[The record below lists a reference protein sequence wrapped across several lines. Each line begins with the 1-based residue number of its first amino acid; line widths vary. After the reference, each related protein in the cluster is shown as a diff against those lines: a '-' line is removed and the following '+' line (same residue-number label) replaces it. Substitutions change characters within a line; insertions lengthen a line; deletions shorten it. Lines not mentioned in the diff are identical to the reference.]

1 MANVPNEHSLS
12 TLLDG
17 LKDVDVEET
26 QEWTESL
33 EDLIKTHGTE
43 RAEYILRS
51 LIQEAGKKGVEVPVL
66 TKTDYINTI
75 AVDQQP
81 EYPGDADLEEQ
92 YRNWIRWNAAIMVQ
106 RAQKQGI
113 GVGGHISTY
122 AGIADLMKLG
132 STTSSADAITPA
144 AVTRYSSRATPL
156 PVTMR
161 ALSLRAASAKRTW
174 MASVR
179 RRPRAS
185 MAFLLTRTPGAC
197 LSSGSSPQ
205 YRWV

>member
-122 AGIADLMKLG
+122 AGIADLYEVG
-132 STTSSADAITPA
+132 FNNADAIIPA

-161 ALSLRAASAKRTW
+161 VLSLRAASAKRTW

-185 MAFLLTRTPGAC
+185 TAFPLTRTPGAC